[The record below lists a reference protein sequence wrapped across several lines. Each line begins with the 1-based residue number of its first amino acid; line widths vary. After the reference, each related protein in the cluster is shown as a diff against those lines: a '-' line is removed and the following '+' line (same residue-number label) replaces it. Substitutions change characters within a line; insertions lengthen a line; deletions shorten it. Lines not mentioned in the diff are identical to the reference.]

1 MSNFS
6 FYLPTRIEFGEGV
19 LANAAEEVKGLGGS
33 KVLLVTDKG
42 VMDNDLATPV
52 IDSLKKANL
61 KVTIFD
67 DVKSNPRDVDCLKAA
82 ELGKSE
88 GVDVLVAV
96 GGGSPMDTAKTV
108 GALLTSGGTVHDYV
122 GAQLLKK
129 PILPLVCIPTTA
141 GTGSEVT
148 FFAVITDIAKSIKM
162 SILDTRL
169 CASVALVDP
178 VITKTLPAK
187 LTAST
192 GMDALT
198 HAIEAYTCKLASPI
212 TDATAIYA
220 IKLISSSLR
229 DAVNDGNDL
238 QARTSMMLGSLIAG
252 IAFGN
257 SDVAGVHCMA
267 EAIGGLYDTPHGVAN
282 SIFLPY
288 VMEYN
293 VPGDI
298 KKHADIARAMGIDTT
313 GMSEQEAA
321 SAGAEAVKQLSK
333 DVGIPLFKDLEKVDV
348 NDFEFLAKNSAE
360 NISTE
365 SNCRPADENDY
376 LELFKKA
383 YRGY

>member
-148 FFAVITDIAKSIKM
+148 FFAVITDIAKKIKM

>member
-1 MSNFS
+1 M
-6 FYLPTRIEFGEGV
+6 
-19 LANAAEEVKGLGGS
+19 
-33 KVLLVTDKG
+33 
-42 VMDNDLATPV
+42 
-52 IDSLKKANL
+52 
-61 KVTIFD
+61 
-67 DVKSNPRDVDCLKAA
+67 
-82 ELGKSE
+82 
-88 GVDVLVAV
+88 AV

-148 FFAVITDIAKSIKM
+148 FFAVITDIARKIKM

>member
-148 FFAVITDIAKSIKM
+148 FFAVITDIARKIKM